1 MSNIEQSIARLEE
14 FAIAFGNELESHAGL
29 FPALKKE
36 LLGTL
41 AVRIAELS
49 AGDRVASQSE
59 IVKQCAAVRVELGVI
74 AERHF
79 ATVMAERQKLIG
91 LDELHHTLS
100 AFAAKAA
107 RDAVKQ
113 YADESAAVLPDI
125 VKRELAAQPVSAQ
138 PATPSWADVFRGNY
152 NAETTYAR
160 GDIFTFRGACL
171 LTLQTSRGITPTAE
185 NQKAPDARFALI
197 AAPGS
202 PGINGINGINGSGAV
217 VAAPATPTSTGV
229 QGQFAFSG
237 GYVYFCYNT
246 NLWRRWAAVT
256 W

>member
-1 MSNIEQSIARLEE
+1 
-14 FAIAFGNELESHAGL
+14 
-29 FPALKKE
+29 
-36 LLGTL
+36 
-41 AVRIAELS
+41 
-49 AGDRVASQSE
+49 
-59 IVKQCAAVRVELGVI
+59 
-74 AERHF
+74 
-79 ATVMAERQKLIG
+79 
-91 LDELHHTLS
+91 
-100 AFAAKAA
+100 
-107 RDAVKQ
+107 
-113 YADESAAVLPDI
+113 

-171 LTLQTSRGITPTAE
+171 LTLQTSRGITPTSE

-229 QGQFAFSG
+229 QGSFAFSG

>member
-1 MSNIEQSIARLEE
+1 MNIEASIARLEE
-14 FAIAFGNELESHAGL
+14 FAIAFDEGLKNFEGL
-29 FPALKKE
+29 FPALKE
-36 LLGTL
+36 DLRGTL
-41 AVRIAELS
+41 AARIAELS
-49 AGDRVASQSE
+49 AAARVVSHEE
-59 IVKQCAAVRVELGVI
+59 IVKQCAAVRVELGAI
-74 AERHF
+74 ADRHF
-79 ATVMAERQKLIG
+79 AAVMAERQKLIG
-91 LDELHHTLS
+91 LDELHHTLT
-100 AFAAKAA
+100 AFAGKAA

-113 YADESAAVLPDI
+113 FADESAATIPEM

-171 LTLQTSRGITPTAE
+171 LTLQTSLGITPTAE
-185 NQKAPDARFALI
+185 NQKGSDARFALL

-202 PGINGINGINGSGAV
+202 PGQNGFNGTDGAV
-217 VAAPATPTSTGV
+217 ALVVTAPATATSTGA
-229 QGQFAFSG
+229 QGSFAYSG

>member
-1 MSNIEQSIARLEE
+1 MNIEQSIARLEE
-14 FAIAFGNELESHAGL
+14 FAIAFDAGLKNFEGL
-29 FPALKKE
+29 FPALKND
-36 LLGTL
+36 LHGTL
-41 AVRIAELS
+41 AARVAELCA
-49 AGDRVASQSE
+49 AGRVVSHEE
-59 IVKQCAAVRVELGVI
+59 IVKQCAAIRVELGVI
-74 AERHF
+74 AERHL
-79 ATVMAERQKLIG
+79 AAVMAERQKLIG

-113 YADESAAVLPDI
+113 YAEESSATLPDM
-125 VKRELAAQPVSAQ
+125 VKRELAAMPVATQ

-152 NAETTYAR
+152 DAETTYAR

-171 LTLQTSRGITPTAE
+171 LTLQTSRGITPSAE
-185 NQKAPDARFALI
+185 NQKGPDARFAML

-217 VAAPATPTSTGV
+217 VAAPATPTSVGV
-229 QGQFAFSG
+229 QGTFAYSG